1 MKNKILIFGITGQ
14 DGSYLANIYLKNNFV
29 VHGISRKKNNWDK
42 NLKLLMIEKRI
53 KIFKINHQ
61 FNKIKKILKNNYK
74 YIFFL
79 GGQSSVIKSYSELE
93 YETYI
98 SQIQPLKIILEQLR
112 NQKKNNTKL
121 LFSSSS
127 EIYGEQKNKKLNEL
141 SLKQPQ
147 SPYGLSKLIGYEL
160 IKSYREMFNIKCFS
174 IIFFN
179 HESILRNDNFIF
191 KKISNYI
198 KEGNFSQKL
207 QIGRLDVIRN
217 WGSSEEY
224 MNILSQ
230 IMKNNKVEDYVL
242 ATRNSTSLR
251 DVVKLFFKKKGINYK
266 KKIKINKNLFRK
278 YEIKANYA
286 DVRKL
291 KKLIKIYPKK
301 NYKDLVNQ
309 FLNNEF

>member
-1 MKNKILIFGITGQ
+1 
-14 DGSYLANIYLKNNFV
+14 
-29 VHGISRKKNNWDK
+29 
-42 NLKLLMIEKRI
+42 
-53 KIFKINHQ
+53 
-61 FNKIKKILKNNYK
+61 
-74 YIFFL
+74 
-79 GGQSSVIKSYSELE
+79 
-93 YETYI
+93 
-98 SQIQPLKIILEQLR
+98 
-112 NQKKNNTKL
+112 
-121 LFSSSS
+121 
-127 EIYGEQKNKKLNEL
+127 
-141 SLKQPQ
+141 
-147 SPYGLSKLIGYEL
+147 
-160 IKSYREMFNIKCFS
+160 
-174 IIFFN
+174 
-179 HESILRNDNFIF
+179 
-191 KKISNYI
+191 
-198 KEGNFSQKL
+198 
-207 QIGRLDVIRN
+207 
-217 WGSSEEY
+217 